1 MLRLS
6 SKRRLAIAPKL
17 ASRYEH
23 GVRFIDL
30 APLADSQLVSTA
42 FLVLATEAMMKSVA
56 YEARRAIPVH
66 EERLKDAFPSRI
78 TRHSLRVTEIC
89 LADGEVS
96 KVA

>member
-1 MLRLS
+1 
-6 SKRRLAIAPKL
+6 
-17 ASRYEH
+17 
-23 GVRFIDL
+23 V
-30 APLADSQLVSTA
+30 
-42 FLVLATEAMMKSVA
+42 KSVA
-56 YEARRAIPVH
+56 YEARRFIPVH